1 MSTSLLEA
9 HLARASGK
17 TDKQIVARSERNF
30 VTKARRDLAKKA
42 ASVQQA
48 VHSIVL
54 SNPKKKSRK
63 LLKKIVKIQRDEKTV
78 PVKTKGKSPNTKA
91 TKATKAGRK

>member
-63 LLKKIVKIQRDEKTV
+63 LLKKIVKIQRDETTV
-78 PVKTKGKSPNTKA
+78 PVKTKGPN
-91 TKATKAGRK
+91 TKAGRK